1 MVSPYRSDG
10 QTVRASARVVWE
22 QSGPPARRAGNAR
35 ARTRSPGTGLWPPA
49 PHDACSSSVHGHSV
63 RESGDTPPTAGKRS
77 STRGPRG
84 TALRSDAGPSW
95 RSDRRT
101 QEQDPASCER
111 TLSAPAGRGPGR
123 GGAPGGMGR
132 TCWGGKAECT
142 GVGCGMLLLCPG
154 GNVGGRGWGW
164 GGRRAQGRKPE
175 DWGDGHHA
183 QSRLLHSTGLRGHTH
198 VLRTQKVKI
207 NENTAQ

>member
-1 MVSPYRSDG
+1 MGTETKVLTENQVKGIKIEKRPHAVVSPYRSDG

-132 TCWGGKAECT
+132 TCWGVLDWA
-142 GVGCGMLLLCPG
+142 PG
-154 GNVGGRGWGW
+154 
-164 GGRRAQGRKPE
+164 A
-175 DWGDGHHA
+175 H
-183 QSRLLHSTGLRGHTH
+183 RLDLMSS
-198 VLRTQKVKI
+198 
-207 NENTAQ
+207 